1 MPEWKTLKSLKR
13 NAVVDMKPYKKARS
27 LNPDGDFHNGK
38 EYSERPVD
46 EIPKNTMFYLK
57 KFANLFKKAPDPK
70 PSSPLK
76 NRGNSRSFTNKIYP
90 EMTGEVALETVNDE
104 DEDRYDI
111 DLFDKEILMENT
123 NKVKNKE
130 ESKQLYERLQH
141 AIKLED
147 EDYVFQN
154 ANDSEE
160 ENDSNNKKFKLMDS
174 GLMYEK
180 ELFSVTNST
189 DPFYSLYAEKKNM
202 FEMHEMYSDSF
213 PFLKFRKKLL
223 YMKWFVLFEFN

>member
-1 MPEWKTLKSLKR
+1 MPEWKTLKSLNR
-13 NAVVDMKPYKKARS
+13 NTVVDMKPYKKARS
-27 LNPDGDFHNGK
+27 LNPEIGFHNGA
-38 EYSERPVD
+38 ENSEKPGEETR
-46 EIPKNTMFYLK
+46 KNTMFYLK
-57 KFANLFKKAPDPK
+57 KFANMFKKT

-76 NRGNSRSFTNKIYP
+76 NRGNSRSFTTKIYP
-90 EMTGEVALETVNDE
+90 EMKRDEIPLETVNDE

-123 NKVKNKE
+123 NKLKNKE
-130 ESKQLYERLQH
+130 EIHQLYERLQH

-147 EDYVFQN
+147 EDYVYQN
-154 ANDSEE
+154 TNDSDE
-160 ENDSNNKKFKLMDS
+160 ENDNNNKKFKLMDS

-180 ELFSVTNST
+180 ELFRVTNLT

-213 PFLKFRKKLL
+213 PFLKFRKKIL
-223 YMKWFVLFEFN
+223 YVKWLVFC